1 MASVTHSTA
10 ADGTFSAGGV
20 TAWDAPHTLTG
31 ISGTNTGDQTSIVGI
46 TGTMAQFDIAV
57 SDGNIV
63 YQGQA
68 LGTPSSGIATNLTG
82 TASGL
87 TAGSVTTNANLTGDI
102 TSVGNATTLTN
113 APVIAKLLTG
123 YASGAG
129 TVAAT
134 DSILQAIQKL
144 NGNDATNANL
154 TGPVTSVGNATTI
167 ADAELAALAGLTSA
181 ADKLPY
187 FTGSG
192 TAALATYTAVA
203 RTLDAQSTQLA
214 MRSTGLGLGT
224 IIQTYIA
231 GCLVT
236 RSSTTAIAVSA
247 GEYWDQ
253 TQGALVTYA
262 GGTNS
267 PSLAASKIYS
277 VFLANGAI
285 EVFQEDPPATAY
297 AGSARIRASGNGGRF
312 IGWFVTTAGAL
323 IYDFQSIEIAAN
335 DYLYITRNDAY
346 DGPFRVLSAGS
357 DVAYGSIVTLIGCV
371 PRYIVSEVLISPLLN
386 YNVTGAAILSVEFS
400 LDGSHRTVLAGTY
413 IYALNGYTSLV
424 LWCPVVPSTPGFYY
438 KLIVVS
444 PGAGPQMYVD
454 LAGFKASR

>member
-1 MASVTHSTA
+1 MAVTVTHSKTLSSPDSGVEDKVYGSDYVSA
-10 ADGTFSAGGV
+10 TSHTVTGLGTLATQSGTFSG
-20 TAWDAPHTLTG
+20 TS
-31 ISGTNTGDQTSIVGI
+31 SGTNTGDQTNI
-46 TGTMAQFDIAV
+46 TG
-57 SDGNIV
+57 N
-63 YQGQA
+63 
-68 LGTPSSGIATNLTG
+68 
-82 TASGL
+82 
-87 TAGSVTTNANLTGDI
+87 
-102 TSVGNATTLTN
+102 
-113 APVIAKLLTG
+113 
-123 YASGAG
+123 AG
-129 TVAAT
+129 TVT
-134 DSILQAIQKL
+134 
-144 NGNDATNANL
+144 TNANL

-167 ADAELAALAGLTSA
+167 ADAELSAIAGLTSA

-285 EVFQEDPPATAY
+285 EVFQEDPPSTAY
-297 AGSARIRASGNGGRF
+297 AGTARIRASGNGGRF
-312 IGWFVTTAGAL
+312 IGWFVTDGSAL
-323 IYDFQSIEIAAN
+323 IIAA
-335 DYLYITRNDAY
+335 LAIE
-346 DGPFRVLSAGS
+346 GPANLVQIVYNAVTSSAPLRVLSAGTDTS
-357 DVAYGSIVTLIGCV
+357 FGTIVSVAGCL
-371 PRYIVSEVLISPLLN
+371 PRY
-386 YNVTGAAILSVEFS
+386 VTTEFMCLMTLDYATTAGAPCSLYLSTDGTNINAGQREAWIGVVAAS
-400 LDGSHRTVLAGTY
+400 GGYDQTLTWTGLDRA
-413 IYALNGYTSLV
+413 
-424 LWCPVVPSTPGFYY
+424 TPGIYY
-438 KLIVVS
+438 KLLASGLGV
-444 PGAGPQMYVD
+444 GPQAYLD
-454 LAGFKASR
+454 CFGYKFAR